1 MERFHLEIE
10 LEDDD
15 ARRVQ
20 AVLMANNM
28 TMKQFVE
35 YAIAKVAE
43 AHVGDDLLLTD

>member
-15 ARRVQ
+15 ARRAQ
-20 AVLMANNM
+20 TVLMANGM

-35 YAIAKVAE
+35 YVIVKVAE
-43 AHVGDDLLLTD
+43 VMLEMTCC